1 MCYYMYSFALDVP
14 LTDNKKCWC
23 KYINKPINRE
33 NRKGTQEWTIQRL
46 FEHYVPDEFSEQ
58 INDKIYTNTNVRQ
71 NTNSYKKEPQR

>member
-33 NRKGTQEWTIQRL
+33 NRRGTQEWTIQTI

-58 INDKIYTNTNVRQ
+58 INDKNTQ
-71 NTNSYKKEPQR
+71 TQS